1 MGGEIDKRMLYEAS
15 LMSQKVK
22 NLPAIPATPVL
33 SLGHED
39 SLEKEVATTPVFLP
53 GKSHGQRSLEGYSPW
68 VRKGL
73 DTTEQLTLALSI
85 GVEKD
90 RQMRWQAGSTEV
102 RK

>member
-1 MGGEIDKRMLYEAS
+1 MGDEIDKRMLCEAS
-15 LMSQKVK
+15 LMAQKVK
-22 NLPAIPATPVL
+22 NLPAMPATPVL

-68 VRKGL
+68 GRKGL
-73 DTTEQLTLALSI
+73 DTTEQLTLPLWI

-90 RQMRWQAGSTEV
+90 RQRRWQAGQQ
-102 RK
+102 K